1 MADNETTH
9 QVFQSEFQVNTD
21 QAMVKVDDL
30 ETDRLYSFYV
40 VSRNK
45 KGTSLP
51 SSILTVNISLA
62 AWSGQTVGA
71 TSPPHVLRLRSRTE
85 SSLSLEWNPPSIAHP
100 ESQIQ
105 YRLYYRPVSNETHT
119 DLQSSLQY
127 EETDLLSL
135 TLESLQPDTEYELS
149 VTALTSQ
156 LGQNVTVES
165 RRSET
170 LQTWT
175 LALIPPFVQIRLVK
189 DLLVSGERKRIPSR
203 KVVEGG
209 NITVLCLATGQ
220 SRH

>member
-1 MADNETTH
+1 
-9 QVFQSEFQVNTD
+9 
-21 QAMVKVDDL
+21 MVKVDGL
-30 ETDRLYSFYV
+30 VTGRLYSFYV
-40 VSRNK
+40 VARNE

-62 AWSGQTVGA
+62 AWTGEAVGA
-71 TSPPHVLRLRSRTE
+71 TSPPHVLRI
-85 SSLSLEWNPPSIAHP
+85 SS
-100 ESQIQ
+100 
-105 YRLYYRPVSNETHT
+105 ETT
-119 DLQSSLQY
+119 TSQY
-127 EETDLLSL
+127 EEIDLLTL

>member
-30 ETDRLYSFYV
+30 ETGRLYSFYV

-62 AWSGQTVGA
+62 AWTGQTVGA

-100 ESQIQ
+100 EDQIR
-105 YRLYYRPVSNETHT
+105 YRLYYRAVSNETHNN
-119 DLQSSLQY
+119 LESSLQY

-149 VTALTSQ
+149 VTALTSKVN
-156 LGQNVTVES
+156 LRPETGKI
-165 RRSET
+165 RRNLT
-170 LQTWT
+170 
-175 LALIPPFVQIRLVK
+175 
-189 DLLVSGERKRIPSR
+189 
-203 KVVEGG
+203 
-209 NITVLCLATGQ
+209 
-220 SRH
+220 